1 MFDLSSL
8 RLPVVQAPMAGGP
21 STPQLAGAVAEGGG
35 LGSLATGYLSPA
47 AAEAQLAA
55 FRSLSTGPVAVN
67 VFVPEQRPTSSSD
80 AHDYRSSLESWCRAE
95 GIVGD
100 IPAVPLSVDD
110 EARADYS
117 SMLAMLERTA
127 PQVVTFTF
135 GLPGREDVARLQA
148 AGVQV
153 GVTVTTV
160 EEALQAVDH
169 GADLLIA
176 QGIEAGGHRSQFDQS
191 TVPSDITTE
200 DLVRSIAGACGRPVV
215 GAGGVDGPASAQRLL
230 DAGASAVQLGTL
242 FLTAREAGTKTTH
255 RTALLDPGDRGTVL
269 TRVFTGRPARALS
282 NRFTT
287 AMEGAAVAGYPQVHV
302 LTGGIRAAAAVSD
315 DPELLHLWAGTGFAA
330 CADETAASVLSRF
343 DALRRPEPRAPGQ
356 SGV

>member
-1 MFDLSSL
+1 
-8 RLPVVQAPMAGGP
+8 MAGGP
-21 STPQLAGAVAEGGG
+21 STPQLAGAVADGGG

-302 LTGGIRAAAAVSD
+302 LTGGIRAAAAASD